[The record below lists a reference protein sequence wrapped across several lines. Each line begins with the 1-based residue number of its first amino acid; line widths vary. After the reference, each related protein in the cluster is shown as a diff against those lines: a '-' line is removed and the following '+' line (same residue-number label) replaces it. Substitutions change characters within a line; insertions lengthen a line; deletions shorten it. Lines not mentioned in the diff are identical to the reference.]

1 MSGDIKKS
9 IKGRINKIKDTLSR
23 KKELIAAGFM
33 LATGS
38 TGVSCNPIP
47 EHFNSGEE
55 KVVRLPEN
63 PSSKIVQDAASEMKS
78 LSTEDAVRTLEEHGA
93 FFVDYENFV
102 KTGDVSSSI
111 VYFTQEQM
119 AEKGLKSIGTSP
131 YDVSLARENH
141 AVLTGDKEKDAETK
155 MKAFSNIKGTF
166 NGGYQ
171 FNKSNMENIVL
182 WGLIQEDNQEIKDF
196 CKKFVRP
203 GVDIEK
209 DQRFAKY
216 SNQWQKEMS
225 KVKQGKYSE
234 TYALNLLCRTDNSNR
249 ASALSCLE
257 VNKPNFNKISKE
269 NPKASEIAQQGFCD
283 NVYLRMS
290 KYYKDFRN
298 ASFTAA
304 PAAFSAYIH
313 MPNASA
319 TPGILKNAALSE
331 QQKAQ
336 QIINRESSQG
346 SHGRKLM
353 EQAQASIYNKGFPEL
368 ECFKEWAE
376 ITGREDVVKG
386 INKGVE
392 LLASSQIEKIPVDK
406 NMYASITTN
415 AEGTAQAIFQKQSQ
429 HTL

>member
-38 TGVSCNPIP
+38 TGVSSNPIP

-196 CKKFVRP
+196 CKKFCGHNQTRIMVGRNNVVIERNEDYDKNLSLNDEDAFLYFQSNMYFYP
-203 GVDIEK
+203 YEDIVTLEEQIQLAK
-209 DQRFAKY
+209 DICKRL
-216 SNQWQKEMS
+216 E
-225 KVKQGKYSE
+225 
-234 TYALNLLCRTDNSNR
+234 
-249 ASALSCLE
+249 LSG
-257 VNKPNFNKISKE
+257 IS
-269 NPKASEIAQQGFCD
+269 SEI
-283 NVYLRMS
+283 V
-290 KYYKDFRN
+290 
-298 ASFTAA
+298 
-304 PAAFSAYIH
+304 
-313 MPNASA
+313 
-319 TPGILKNAALSE
+319 
-331 QQKAQ
+331 
-336 QIINRESSQG
+336 
-346 SHGRKLM
+346 
-353 EQAQASIYNKGFPEL
+353 
-368 ECFKEWAE
+368 AE
-376 ITGREDVVKG
+376 FE
-386 INKGVE
+386 E
-392 LLASSQIEKIPVDK
+392 LL
-406 NMYASITTN
+406 
-415 AEGTAQAIFQKQSQ
+415 
-429 HTL
+429 